1 MECCS
6 AEEIA
11 ETYRFGLDQGLAIT
25 LIGSGSNIL
34 PADQG
39 VSGLVIV
46 NKAQRISVARTG
58 EVVAETGAWFQ
69 DVFLKSAQAGLQG
82 LSFAVGI
89 PGSIGGALVSNAGA
103 YRSNISEFVRDVEI
117 VDENGSRWV
126 GKEWMQF
133 SYRDSVFRDRG
144 LRAAM
149 TRVHLHLSQGSPQEI
164 YNEAREFQRQRI
176 SKQPPSPSAGS
187 FFKNVQDRELAA
199 RLPGLTDGMRASGVV
214 PAGYLIQS
222 AGLKGFRVGGAM
234 LGVRHANFILNVSK
248 ASASDIREI
257 AQTAKERVFELFGVG
272 LEEEVLYIGDWE

>member
-1 MECCS
+1 VECCS